1 MSNLSPT
8 MSTPYRPVR
17 RKWFVSNVILLA
29 LVVIV
34 TALLIADLTLLKPI
48 SDAAGAN
55 GQANQPSLSQSPA
68 PLSDGY

>member
-8 MSTPYRPVR
+8 LSTPYRPVR
-17 RKWFVSNVILLA
+17 RKWLLSNVVLLV

-34 TALLIADLTLLKPI
+34 AMLLIADLTLLKPI
-48 SDAAGAN
+48 SDVAGAN